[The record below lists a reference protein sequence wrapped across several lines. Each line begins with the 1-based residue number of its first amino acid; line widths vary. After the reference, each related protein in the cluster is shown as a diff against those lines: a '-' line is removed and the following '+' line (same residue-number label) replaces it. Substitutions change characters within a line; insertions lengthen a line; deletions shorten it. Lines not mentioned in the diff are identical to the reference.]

1 MGVPLWIRVTDLA
14 MGDDSDMSDRDRRK
28 ETMQKCSFPF
38 GFEDTDYKT
47 SANLM
52 GGFDHG
58 EKARGQVG
66 TGMAENMRKSSIWWK
81 DSDYLKERAPPE
93 RYETSHA
100 HHFVE
105 KEPEPNS
112 MGMTIPMIKEFHRKT
127 NYEFGHTKNDYGTTE
142 ASAFHDFSKHKNL
155 TCEVD
160 IPHLVLATPQCP
172 TVAQNDYS
180 TTNAANFSG
189 AQGEQNG
196 VNRDN
201 IKEMRR
207 THFEVGYD
215 EIDWD
220 DTTHKGSFHRH
231 PFLQMKDNAEKV
243 RELRQTNWTFGFED
257 DGKARG
263 WKGTYDR
270 TFDEGHGSAAYP
282 GGIKRKF

>member
-1 MGVPLWIRVTDLA
+1 MGDLA

-127 NYEFGHTKNDYGTTE
+127 NYEFG
-142 ASAFHDFSKHKNL
+142 F
-155 TCEVD
+155 
-160 IPHLVLATPQCP
+160 
-172 TVAQNDYS
+172 AQLS
-180 TTNAANFSG
+180 TS
-189 AQGEQNG
+189 
-196 VNRDN
+196 
-201 IKEMRR
+201 
-207 THFEVGYD
+207 
-215 EIDWD
+215 
-220 DTTHKGSFHRH
+220 
-231 PFLQMKDNAEKV
+231 
-243 RELRQTNWTFGFED
+243 RQ
-257 DGKARG
+257 
-263 WKGTYDR
+263 
-270 TFDEGHGSAAYP
+270 
-282 GGIKRKF
+282 RK

>member
-127 NYEFGHTKNDYGTTE
+127 NYEFGHTDLDYGTSE
-142 ASAFHDFSKHKNL
+142 ASAFQDFSKHKNL

-172 TVAQNDYS
+172 QVDANQYITS
-180 TTNAANFSG
+180 NAANFQG
-189 AQGEQNG
+189 VQGEQSG
-196 VNRDN
+196 PNRDN

-207 THFEVGYD
+207 THFDVGYD

-270 TFDEGHGSAAYP
+270 TFDEGHGSAASP